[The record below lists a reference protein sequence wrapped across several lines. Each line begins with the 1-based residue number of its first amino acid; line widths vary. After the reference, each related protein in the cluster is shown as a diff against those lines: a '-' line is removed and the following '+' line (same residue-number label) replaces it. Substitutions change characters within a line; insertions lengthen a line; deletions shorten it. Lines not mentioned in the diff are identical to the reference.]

1 MDSHIKPQ
9 PFNRLGQKLVSLI
22 AATNVV
28 GLNESGIKVGYLVN
42 QFLVIKFYL
51 NQVVRLSKN

>member
-9 PFNRLGQKLVSLI
+9 PFNRLWQKLLSLT

-28 GLNESGIKVGYLVN
+28 GLNESGPKVGSLAN
-42 QFLVIKFYL
+42 SI
-51 NQVVRLSKN
+51 LSDSILFESSCSSI

>member
-28 GLNESGIKVGYLVN
+28 GLNESGPIVGSLAN
-42 QFLVIKFYL
+42 SI
-51 NQVVRLSKN
+51 LSDSILFESSCSPI

>member
-28 GLNESGIKVGYLVN
+28 GLNESGPKVGSLAN
-42 QFLVIKFYL
+42 WI
-51 NQVVRLSKN
+51 LSDSILFESSCSSI